1 MQAPRP
7 RLAVLACALLAWS
20 ASAREAASVR
30 VFRGATVHP
39 ASGEP
44 IENGVV
50 VVRAGHI
57 EAVGRAGEVAIPP
70 DATVHDLAGKVLI
83 PGLVDTHSHVGL
95 YPRPAVPSNA
105 DGNELSN
112 PVTPEVRAID
122 GILPSDPGIRMA
134 RAGGVTTANV
144 MPGSGNVVGG
154 QTAYVKLRGATVEAM
169 LIRGADGEPVRGGMK
184 MANGE
189 NPKRARA
196 GPDKPAGNP
205 ATRMGA
211 AFLERQLFVEAL
223 EYREK
228 RKGKEPPARDL
239 RLEPMLEVLA
249 GERVVH
255 HHTHRAD
262 DILTVLRIREEF
274 GHRVV
279 LQHASEAWLVAGEIA
294 RSGIPVSTLV
304 VDAPGGKHEAVN
316 LRLETPGILERAG
329 VRVALHT
336 DDFITSSRLLLRM
349 AALAVQGGMSEAGA
363 LRAVTLHAAE
373 MLDLGARLGSLEPGK
388 DADLVVLS
396 GPPFSV
402 RTRVL
407 ETWIEGEKV
416 FDATDPVDRLYQSG
430 GFGVAER
437 YP

>member
-1 MQAPRP
+1 
-7 RLAVLACALLAWS
+7 VLLAAS
-20 ASAREAASVR
+20 ASAREVPTAR
-30 VFRGATVHP
+30 VFLGATVHP
-39 ASGEP
+39 ASGAP

-50 VVRAGHI
+50 VVRSGRVV
-57 EAVGRAGEVAIPP
+57 AVGRAGEVAIPP
-70 DATVHDLAGKVLI
+70 DAVVHDLAGRVLI

-105 DGNELSN
+105 DGNETSN

-134 RAGGVTTANV
+134 RAGGVTAANV

-154 QTAYVKLRGATVEAM
+154 QTAYVKLRGDTVEEM
-169 LIRGADGEPVRGGMK
+169 LIRGPDGEPVLGGMK

-196 GPDKPAGNP
+196 GPEKPAGNP

-211 AFLERQLFVEAL
+211 AFLERKLFVEAL
-223 EYREK
+223 EYRKKHE
-228 RKGKEPPARDL
+228 ARDL
-239 RLEPMLEVLA
+239 RLEPMLEVLD
-249 GERVVH
+249 GRRIVH

-262 DILTVLRIREEF
+262 DILTVLRIADEF

-279 LQHASEAWLVAGEIA
+279 LQHATEAWLVAGEIA
-294 RSGIPVSTLV
+294 RRRVPVSTLV
-304 VDAPGGKHEAVN
+304 VDAPGGKHEALN
-316 LRLETPGILERAG
+316 LRMETPAILERAG
-329 VRVALHT
+329 VQVALHT

-407 ETWIEGEKV
+407 ETWIDGEKV
-416 FDATDPVDRLYQSG
+416 FDAADPVDRLYQSG

>member
-1 MQAPRP
+1 MQT
-7 RLAVLACALLAWS
+7 LLVALL
-20 ASAREAASVR
+20 
-30 VFRGATVHP
+30 VFRGATVYP
-39 ASGEP
+39 VNGDP
-44 IENGVV
+44 IENGIV
-50 VVRAGHI
+50 VVRDGRI
-57 EAVGRAGEVAIPP
+57 EAVGRDVAIPEGAEVRDVP
-70 DATVHDLAGKVLI
+70 VLI

-95 YPRPAVPSNA
+95 YPRPAVPPNA

-112 PVTPEVRAID
+112 PLTPEVRAID
-122 GILPSDPGIRMA
+122 GIWPGDPGIRMA
-134 RAGGVTTANV
+134 RAGGVTTANI

-154 QTAYVKLRGATVEAM
+154 QTAYVKLRGAGVEEM
-169 LIRGADGEPVRGGMK
+169 LIPGALGGMK

-205 ATRMGA
+205 STRMGA
-211 AFLERQLFVEAL
+211 AFLERKLFIEAL
-223 EYREK
+223 DYRKKQEK
-228 RKGKEPPARDL
+228 RDL
-239 RLEPMLEVLA
+239 RLEPMLEVLD
-249 GERVVH
+249 GRRIVH

-262 DILTVLRIREEF
+262 DILTVLRIQDEF

-279 LQHASEAWLVAGEIA
+279 LQHATEAWLVADEIA
-294 RSGIPVSTLV
+294 RRKVPVSTLV
-304 VDAPGGKHEAVN
+304 VDAPGGKHEVLN
-316 LRLETPGILERAG
+316 LRVETPGILEQAG
-329 VRVALHT
+329 VQVALHS

-363 LRAVTLHAAE
+363 LRAVTLNAAQ
-373 MLDLGARLGSLEPGK
+373 MLDLGARVGSLEPGK
-388 DADLVVLS
+388 DADLVILS

-416 FDATDPVDRLYQSG
+416 FDAADPTDRLYQSG

>member
-1 MQAPRP
+1 
-7 RLAVLACALLAWS
+7 
-20 ASAREAASVR
+20 
-30 VFRGATVHP
+30 
-39 ASGEP
+39 
-44 IENGVV
+44 
-50 VVRAGHI
+50 
-57 EAVGRAGEVAIPP
+57 
-70 DATVHDLAGKVLI
+70 
-83 PGLVDTHSHVGL
+83 
-95 YPRPAVPSNA
+95 
-105 DGNELSN
+105 
-112 PVTPEVRAID
+112 
-122 GILPSDPGIRMA
+122 
-134 RAGGVTTANV
+134 

-154 QTAYVKLRGATVEAM
+154 QTAYVKLRGDTVEEM
-169 LIRGADGEPVRGGMK
+169 LIRGPDGEPVLGGMK

-196 GPDKPAGNP
+196 GPEKPAGNP

-211 AFLERQLFVEAL
+211 AFLERKLFVEAL
-223 EYREK
+223 EYRKKHE
-228 RKGKEPPARDL
+228 ARDL
-239 RLEPMLEVLA
+239 RLEPMLEVLD
-249 GERVVH
+249 GRRIVH

-262 DILTVLRIREEF
+262 DILTVLRIADEF

-279 LQHASEAWLVAGEIA
+279 LQHATEAWLVAGEIA
-294 RSGIPVSTLV
+294 RRRVPVSTLV
-304 VDAPGGKHEAVN
+304 VDAPGGKHEALN
-316 LRLETPGILERAG
+316 LRMETPAILERAG
-329 VRVALHT
+329 VQVALHT

-416 FDATDPVDRLYQSG
+416 FDAADPVDRLYQSG

>member
-7 RLAVLACALLAWS
+7 RFAALACALLL
-20 ASAREAASVR
+20 ASAPSAGAAEPVHAL
-30 VFRGATVHP
+30 RGATIFP

-50 VVRAGHI
+50 VVRGRRI
-57 EAVGRAGEVAIPP
+57 EAVGHTGAVAIPA

-196 GPDKPAGNP
+196 APDKPAGNP

-211 AFLERQLFVEAL
+211 AFLERKLFVEAL
-223 EYREK
+223 EYRKKHE
-228 RKGKEPPARDL
+228 ARDL
-239 RLEPMLEVLA
+239 RLEPMLEVLD
-249 GERVVH
+249 GHRVVH

-262 DILTVLRIREEF
+262 DILTVLRIQEEF

-279 LQHASEAWLVAGEIA
+279 LQHASEAWLVADEIA

-304 VDAPGGKHEAVN
+304 VDAPGGKHEAVK

-329 VRVALHT
+329 VKVALHT

-373 MLDLGARLGSLEPGK
+373 MLDLGSRLGSLEPGK

-407 ETWIEGEKV
+407 ETWIEGERV
-416 FDATDPVDRLYQSG
+416 FDAADPADRLYQSG

>member
-7 RLAVLACALLAWS
+7 RFAVLACLLLAAS
-20 ASAREAASVR
+20 ASAREAAPVR
-30 VFRGATVHP
+30 VFRGATVHT

-44 IENGVV
+44 LENGVV
-50 VVRAGHI
+50 VVRSGHI
-57 EAVGRAGEVAIPP
+57 EALGRAGEVAIPP

-196 GPDKPAGNP
+196 APDKPAGNP

-211 AFLERQLFVEAL
+211 AFLERKLFVEAL
-223 EYREK
+223 EYRKKHE
-228 RKGKEPPARDL
+228 ARDL
-239 RLEPMLEVLA
+239 RLEPMLEVLD
-249 GERVVH
+249 GHRVVH

-262 DILTVLRIREEF
+262 DILTVLRIQQEF

-279 LQHASEAWLVAGEIA
+279 LQHASEAWLVADEIA

-304 VDAPGGKHEAVN
+304 VDAPGGKHEAVK

-329 VRVALHT
+329 VKVALHT

-407 ETWIEGEKV
+407 ETWIEGERV
-416 FDATDPVDRLYQSG
+416 FDAADPADRLYQSG